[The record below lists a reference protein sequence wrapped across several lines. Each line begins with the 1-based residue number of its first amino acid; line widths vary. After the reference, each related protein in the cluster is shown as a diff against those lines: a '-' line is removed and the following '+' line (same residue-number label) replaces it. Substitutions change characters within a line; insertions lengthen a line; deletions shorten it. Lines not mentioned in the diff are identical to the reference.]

1 VYSEDYKIKMI
12 KTYKDFG
19 EALDEL
25 RANEELSYEQFSIM
39 LNEKVKPRKNITT
52 SNIYAI
58 INRRNASAPSN
69 TLIEYFAEFFGIMPE
84 YFYEYRLRKMLEL
97 VDKNREYLDYCQK
110 EFNKWSK
117 KERQKTENKSEQDKS
132 A

>member
-1 VYSEDYKIKMI
+1 MKV
-12 KTYKDFG
+12 TYKDFG

-25 RANEELSYEQFSIM
+25 RVEHDYSYDRLALKLGIANSY
-39 LNEKVKPRKNITT
+39 V
-52 SNIYAI
+52 YHI
-58 INRRNASAPSN
+58 INRRMKTLPSN
-69 TLIEYFAEFFGIMPE
+69 ELVEKIAKFFNLEPE

-110 EFNKWSK
+110 EFDKWSK